1 MTFAALTR
9 TCQLAASPPRQRPT
23 SFGTEQVMQK
33 LPYWEG
39 PLSGRLRARR
49 K

>member
-1 MTFAALTR
+1 MTFVALTGAWPF
-9 TCQLAASPPRQRPT
+9 AAPPPRQRPA
-23 SFGTEQVMQK
+23 SFGTEQVMPK

-39 PLSGRLRARR
+39 PLPGRLRARR

>member
-9 TCQLAASPPRQRPT
+9 AWQFAAAPPRQRPA
-23 SFGTEQVMQK
+23 SFGTGQVMQE

>member
-1 MTFAALTR
+1 MTFAALVR
-9 TCQLAASPPRQRPT
+9 TCQFAAASPRQRPA

-33 LPYWEG
+33 PPYWEG
-39 PLSGRLRARR
+39 PLPGRLRARR